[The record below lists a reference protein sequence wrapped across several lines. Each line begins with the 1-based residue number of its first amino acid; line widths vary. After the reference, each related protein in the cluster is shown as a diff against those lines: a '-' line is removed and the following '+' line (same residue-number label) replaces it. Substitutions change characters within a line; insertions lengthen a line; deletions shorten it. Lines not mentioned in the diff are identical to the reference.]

1 MTLAAGRGGRVLTGC
16 LAFVAAAGF
25 LSGCAPS
32 NNGLQRETATQL
44 QARVLEVTAAASQND
59 PATAL
64 KALEGLES
72 DLSAAQSKGQVSEE
86 RRRSITTVATAVRA
100 DLNDILAAQ
109 QAAAKAAQDAPGATG
124 QPTQDTP
131 PAPQAPVSQA
141 APAPGPGNAGDAGKN
156 NSDKGKGKN

>member
-1 MTLAAGRGGRVLTGC
+1 MTLSAGRGGRVLTGC
-16 LAFVAAAGF
+16 LAFVAAAGV

-32 NNGLQRETATQL
+32 NSGLQREAATQL

-64 KALEGLES
+64 KALEGLET

-109 QAAAKAAQDAPGATG
+109 QAAPKAAQDASNAAG
-124 QPTQDTP
+124 QPTQGTAP
-131 PAPQAPVSQA
+131 TPQAPVSQA
-141 APAPGPGNAGDAGKN
+141 APAPAPGNAGDTGKN